1 MPGFDQTSANSLL
14 KSVLADANE
23 LADCKSDATSNP
35 APNTSLDGV
44 KESNDAP
51 KEANA
56 GSADISVDVSED

>member
-1 MPGFDQTSANSLL
+1 MDQTIANSLV
-14 KSVLADANE
+14 KSALAGANE

-44 KESNDAP
+44 NESNEAP

-56 GSADISVDVSED
+56 GSADISVDVPED